1 MKNLLLIPVLAVS
14 LISCAT
20 YKPEIQQGNALEES
34 SVSRIKLGMSKEQV
48 ISTLGSPLM
57 QDDFRA
63 NRWDYLYYTN
73 ERGIRSAQKNL
84 VLTFNNGVVSKIN

>member
-1 MKNLLLIPVLAVS
+1 M
-14 LISCAT
+14 SCAT

-48 ISTLGSPLM
+48 VSTLGSPLL

-63 NRWDYLYYTN
+63 NRWDYLYYSN
-73 ERGIRSAQKNL
+73 NRGIRSAQKNL
-84 VLTFNNGVVSKIN
+84 ILTFSDGVLSKIN